1 VLGITPLG
9 VYQDNRA
16 VWVTNKDNKLQF
28 PLLVKDEQVAL
39 NIMLNGKWTAFKVNL
54 EKGKIILVNYCFSP
68 GIKQKLTIEQHKETV
83 LLD

>member
-1 VLGITPLG
+1 MENTTLESKKQKKALIVE
-9 VYQDNRA
+9 DEA
-16 VWVTNKDNKLQF
+16 DMC
-28 PLLVKDEQVAL
+28 LLL